1 MLSIGKQLTAEQ
13 RLWKATT
20 DIIGK
25 PEFVALAGVLMVG
38 SKKIVDGLP
47 TACTNG
53 RDEAYGREFVESLS
67 DAEFRFLVLHECYHK
82 MYRHLTTWKNLH
94 DIDPQRANKAC
105 DYVINL
111 KLVES
116 NAGKEQW
123 IRMPDGGLVDSKF
136 TNMDSGQVFK
146 LLSAESE
153 GGKGGGT
160 GINPFDEHDWDGAQE
175 MTEAEAQDLAKQ
187 IDEAIRQGSIMAGKV
202 GSGGDRIFGDL
213 LQTKQDWRELLRDF
227 VSTTCAGKDYS
238 TWKKPNRKYIGM
250 DILMPSSVSET
261 MGEIVVAIDTSG
273 SIGTDELN
281 SFLTEIVGICDQVK
295 PSKVR
300 IIYWDTGVCS
310 EEVYLE
316 HEYANLP
323 LSTKPKGGGGTDVA
337 CVPLYMNEHSIK
349 PEAVVVLTD
358 GYLGGSWGQWS
369 VPVIWCI
376 LNNRSAQ
383 ADVGTTIHI

>member
-1 MLSIGKQLTAEQ
+1 
-13 RLWKATT
+13 
-20 DIIGK
+20 
-25 PEFVALAGVLMVG
+25 
-38 SKKIVDGLP
+38 
-47 TACTNG
+47 
-53 RDEAYGREFVESLS
+53 
-67 DAEFRFLVLHECYHK
+67 

-116 NAGKEQW
+116 DAGKEQW

-146 LLSAESE
+146 LLPAEPE
-153 GGKGGGT
+153 GGKGSGT

-273 SIGTDELN
+273 SI
-281 SFLTEIVGICDQVK
+281 
-295 PSKVR
+295 
-300 IIYWDTGVCS
+300 CS
-310 EEVYLE
+310 
-316 HEYANLP
+316 
-323 LSTKPKGGGGTDVA
+323 
-337 CVPLYMNEHSIK
+337 CI
-349 PEAVVVLTD
+349 
-358 GYLGGSWGQWS
+358 GS
-369 VPVIWCI
+369 
-376 LNNRSAQ
+376 RSRR
-383 ADVGTTIHI
+383 